1 MNIFITGSNGF
12 LGTYFRKNNKIKDCD
27 LIYGSTS
34 ESNFTIKFNK
44 LYSNIFEILNNK
56 KIDIIIHFASII
68 PKSFQSASFKSV
80 FLPNIKMMNNLLEFS
95 IYKEIRKFI
104 YISSFGSMKRP
115 RNLDIHDFYTMSKIT
130 GEYFCSIM
138 ETKGIQTA
146 SLRLSAPY
154 GEYSHTKNVMNLF
167 IEKAIKNE
175 KVEIFGSGKR
185 EQNFI
190 YAGDILNA
198 IELCIKKDVSG
209 IYNIVSK
216 RNISMLNLAKI
227 IVRVTNSKSKIL
239 INRQLD
245 PQEGYKP
252 NYNYNRAYK
261 ELGFTPQYDIERGLN
276 KYIKWL
282 INR

>member
-1 MNIFITGSNGF
+1 
-12 LGTYFRKNNKIKDCD
+12 
-27 LIYGSTS
+27 
-34 ESNFTIKFNK
+34 
-44 LYSNIFEILNNK
+44 
-56 KIDIIIHFASII
+56 
-68 PKSFQSASFKSV
+68 
-80 FLPNIKMMNNLLEFS
+80 
-95 IYKEIRKFI
+95 
-104 YISSFGSMKRP
+104 
-115 RNLDIHDFYTMSKIT
+115 
-130 GEYFCSIM
+130 M

-227 IVRVTNSKSKIL
+227 IVRITNSKSKIL

-276 KYIKWL
+276 KYINWL
-282 INR
+282 INK